1 VTTLTRNDLLIL
13 LIEECSEVIQ
23 AATKCQRFGFES
35 DHGTGYGRNDEVL
48 AQEIGDLLGIVDA
61 LPLNTAIIGALREQ
75 KIAKAE
81 VAKTLYGVKS

>member
-1 VTTLTRNDLLIL
+1 
-13 LIEECSEVIQ
+13 
-23 AATKCQRFGFES
+23 
-35 DHGTGYGRNDEVL
+35 VL

>member
-35 DHGTGYGRNDEVL
+35 DHGTG
-48 AQEIGDLLGIVDA
+48 
-61 LPLNTAIIGALREQ
+61 
-75 KIAKAE
+75 
-81 VAKTLYGVKS
+81 